1 MADER
6 QFKGVYEMLKTSYD
20 FDQAILPAGSLLK
33 TNILLRFRAEIAE
46 SPRRNLNLSLVI
58 DRSGS
63 MAGAPLH
70 HALKAAES
78 VVDQLEK
85 DDILSVVVY
94 DDEVDTVVS
103 PQAVTN
109 KSALKNSI
117 HNVRAGGITNLSG
130 GWLKGCEHVK
140 TQLDPQK
147 INRVLL
153 LTDGHANMG
162 IQDPNVLTATSG
174 QKAELGV
181 TTTTLGFGQGFNEDL
196 LIGMARAASG
206 NFYFIQSI
214 DDATEVFSIELDSLR
229 AVVGQNLNVTLE
241 LADGVSLVDTLSLAK
256 VSQNDA
262 GKTAIA
268 LGELYEGEDKLL
280 GLSLLISSAQVGEL
294 PVMKL
299 HYSADVVQNDLI
311 QSVSDTVDVFAKV
324 GTVEEAALASTS
336 HIILE
341 LSRLTIAKAKETA
354 LNLAEEGRHEEAEQI
369 LRALVKDF
377 RDRGLNEN
385 FEIAEEMDQLE
396 YFAGRIAQKALGNAG
411 RKELRDQSYQT
422 MTRNRSDLVGRGVTA
437 GDEVYAMPIVNEV
450 GSGVELHCIREGGK
464 LRIKV
469 MSEGYDST
477 KNIQFPRAIR
487 AEGARYVVEGLELSS
502 DGLSAT
508 RYANA
513 NAKGDRT
520 FYRVHGNITRLA
532 QPGEPDIFVA
542 HSQSRSTNTGKASK
556 GLASAADLP
565 ATDTVGES
573 ILVQCVKDG
582 SKLRARAVSDGY
594 EPDWNMRFPRSVR
607 EEGMLYVV
615 DEVKTAPDGKSYIAC
630 GEIKRF
636 VQPTITN

>member
-1 MADER
+1 MI
-6 QFKGVYEMLKTSYD
+6 KTSYE
-20 FDQAILPAGSLLK
+20 FDQSILAAGSSLK
-33 TNILLRFRAEIAE
+33 TDILLRFRADIAK

-78 VVDQLEK
+78 VVDQLEP

-94 DDEVDTVVS
+94 DDEVDSVVL

-109 KSALKNSI
+109 KSTLKNSI
-117 HNVRAGGITNLSG
+117 RKVRAGGITNLSG

-140 TQLDPQK
+140 TRLDPQK

-162 IQDPNVLTATSG
+162 IQDPKILTATAG
-174 QKAELGV
+174 QKAEEGII
-181 TTTTLGFGQGFNEDL
+181 TTTLGFAQGFNEDL
-196 LIGMARAASG
+196 LIGMARAATG

-214 DDATEVFSIELDSLR
+214 DEATEVFSIELDSLR
-229 AVVGQNLNVTLE
+229 AVVGQNLKVTLE
-241 LADGVSLVDTLSLAK
+241 LADGVGLVDTLSLAK
-256 VSQNDA
+256 VTQNDA
-262 GKTAIA
+262 GQAVIT

-280 GLSLLISSAQVGEL
+280 GLSLGISSAQVGDL

-299 HYSADVVQNDLI
+299 HYSADVVQDDRI
-311 QSVSDTVDVFAKV
+311 QSVSGTVDVVAKV
-324 GTVEEAALASTS
+324 GTVEEAAFAATS

-341 LSRLTIAKAKETA
+341 LSRLTIAKAKETG
-354 LNLAEEGRHEEAEQI
+354 LNLAEHGKHQEAEQI
-369 LRALVKDF
+369 LQALVKDL
-377 RDRGLNEN
+377 RDKGLNEN
-385 FEIAEEMDQLE
+385 FEIAEEIDQLE
-396 YFAGRIAQKALGNAG
+396 YFASRIAQKALGNAG
-411 RKELRDQSYQT
+411 RKEMRDQTYQT

-450 GSGVELHCIREGGK
+450 GSGVELHCVREGGK
-464 LRIKV
+464 LRVKV

-502 DGLSAT
+502 DGF
-508 RYANA
+508 A
-513 NAKGDRT
+513 NAKGERT
-520 FYRVHGNITRLA
+520 FYRVRGKITRFA
-532 QPGEPDIFVA
+532 QPGETDIFVA
-542 HSQSRSTNTGKASK
+542 PRQSYPTNTGKASK
-556 GLASAADLP
+556 GPASAADLP
-565 ATDTVGES
+565 TTDSVGDS

-582 SKLRARAVSDGY
+582 SKLRARVVSDGY

-636 VQPTITN
+636 VQPT

>member
-1 MADER
+1 MI
-6 QFKGVYEMLKTSYD
+6 KTSYE
-20 FDQAILPAGSLLK
+20 FDQSILPAGSSLK
-33 TNILLRFRAEIAE
+33 TNILLRFRAEVAE

-78 VVDQLEK
+78 VVDQLEP

-94 DDEVDTVVS
+94 DDEVDSVVP

-109 KSALKNSI
+109 KAALKNSI
-117 HNVRAGGITNLSG
+117 RKVRAGGITNLSG

-162 IQDPNVLTATSG
+162 IQDPKILTATSG
-174 QKAELGV
+174 QKAEEGII
-181 TTTTLGFGQGFNEDL
+181 TTTLGFAQGFNEDL
-196 LIGMARAASG
+196 LIGMARAATG

-214 DDATEVFSIELDSLR
+214 DEATEVFSIELDSLR
-229 AVVGQNLNVTLE
+229 AVVGQNLKVTLE
-241 LADGVSLVDTLSLAK
+241 LADGVSLVDTLSLAQ
-256 VSQNDA
+256 VSQNKA
-262 GKTAIA
+262 GQAVLT

-280 GLSLLISSAQVGEL
+280 GLSLVISSAQIGEL

-299 HYSADVVQNDLI
+299 HYSADVVQYDLI
-311 QSVSDTVDVFAKV
+311 QSVSGTVDVIAKV
-324 GTVEEAALASTS
+324 GTVEEAAFASTS
-336 HIILE
+336 QIIIE
-341 LSRLTIAKAKETA
+341 LSRLTIAKAKEIG
-354 LNLAEEGRHEEAEQI
+354 LNLAEHGKHQEAEQT
-369 LRALVKDF
+369 LRALVKDL
-377 RDRGLNEN
+377 RDKGLNEN
-385 FEIAEEMDQLE
+385 FEIAEEIDQLE

-411 RKELRDQSYQT
+411 RKEMRDQSYQT

-437 GDEVYAMPIVNEV
+437 GDEVYTIPIVNEV
-450 GSGVELHCIREGGK
+450 GSGVELYCVREGGK

-469 MSEGYDST
+469 MSEVYDST

-487 AEGARYVVEGLELSS
+487 AEGGRYVVEGLELSS
-502 DGLSAT
+502 D
-508 RYANA
+508 
-513 NAKGDRT
+513 RT
-520 FYRVHGNITRLA
+520 FYRVRGNITRFA
-532 QPGEPDIFVA
+532 QPGKADIFVA
-542 HSQSRSTNTGKASK
+542 PRQSNLTNTGKASK
-556 GLASAADLP
+556 GPASAADL
-565 ATDTVGES
+565 ATTDSVGDS

-582 SKLRARAVSDGY
+582 SKLRARVVSDGY

-607 EEGMLYVV
+607 EEGMLYLV

-636 VQPTITN
+636 VQPTTTN

>member
-1 MADER
+1 MI
-6 QFKGVYEMLKTSYD
+6 KTSYE
-20 FDQAILPAGSLLK
+20 FDQSILAAGSSLK
-33 TNILLRFRAEIAE
+33 TDILLRFRTDIAK

-78 VVDQLEK
+78 VVDQLEP

-94 DDEVDTVVS
+94 DDEVDSVVP

-109 KSALKNSI
+109 KSTLKNSI
-117 HNVRAGGITNLSG
+117 RKVRAGGITNLSG

-140 TQLDPQK
+140 TRLDPQK

-162 IQDPNVLTATSG
+162 IQDPKILTATAG
-174 QKAELGV
+174 QKAEEGII
-181 TTTTLGFGQGFNEDL
+181 TTTLGFAQGFNEDL
-196 LIGMARAASG
+196 LIGMARAATG

-214 DDATEVFSIELDSLR
+214 DEATEVFSIELDSLR
-229 AVVGQNLNVTLE
+229 AVVGQNLKVTLE
-241 LADGVSLVDTLSLAK
+241 LANGVSLVDTLSLAK

-262 GKTAIA
+262 GQTVIT

-280 GLSLLISSAQVGEL
+280 GLSLGISSAQVGDL

-299 HYSADVVQNDLI
+299 HYSADVVQDDRI
-311 QSVSDTVDVFAKV
+311 QSVSGTVDVVAKV
-324 GTVEEAALASTS
+324 GTIEEAAFAATS

-341 LSRLTIAKAKETA
+341 LSRLTIAKAKETG
-354 LNLAEEGRHEEAEQI
+354 LHLAEHGKHQEAEQT
-369 LRALVKDF
+369 LRSLVKDL
-377 RDRGLNEN
+377 RDKGLNEN
-385 FEIAEEMDQLE
+385 FEIAEEIDQLE
-396 YFAGRIAQKALGNAG
+396 YFASRIAQKALGNAG
-411 RKELRDQSYQT
+411 RKEMRDQTYQT
-422 MTRNRSDLVGRGVTA
+422 MTRNRSDLVGRGVTT

-450 GSGVELHCIREGGK
+450 GSGVELHCVREGGK
-464 LRIKV
+464 LRVKV

-502 DGLSAT
+502 DA
-508 RYANA
+508 
-513 NAKGDRT
+513 T
-520 FYRVHGNITRLA
+520 FYRVRGKITRFA
-532 QPGEPDIFVA
+532 QPGETDIFVA
-542 HSQSRSTNTGKASK
+542 PRQSYPANTGKASK
-556 GLASAADLP
+556 GPASAADLP
-565 ATDTVGES
+565 TTDSVGDS

-582 SKLRARAVSDGY
+582 SKLRARVVSDGY

-636 VQPTITN
+636 VQPT

>member
-1 MADER
+1 MI
-6 QFKGVYEMLKTSYD
+6 KTSYE
-20 FDQAILPAGSLLK
+20 FDQSILPAGSSLK
-33 TNILLRFRAEIAE
+33 TNILLRFRVDIAE

-78 VVDQLEK
+78 VVDQLEPN
-85 DDILSVVVY
+85 DILSVVVY
-94 DDEVDTVVS
+94 DDEVDSVVP

-109 KSALKNSI
+109 KAALKNSI
-117 HNVRAGGITNLSG
+117 HKVRAGGITNLSG

-162 IQDPNVLTATSG
+162 IQDPKILTATSG
-174 QKAELGV
+174 QKAEEGII
-181 TTTTLGFGQGFNEDL
+181 TTTLGFAQGFNEDL
-196 LIGMARAASG
+196 LIGMARAATG

-214 DDATEVFSIELDSLR
+214 DEATEVFSIELDSLR
-229 AVVGQNLNVTLE
+229 AVVGQNLKVTLE
-241 LADGVSLVDTLSLAK
+241 LADGVSLIDTLSLAK
-256 VSQNDA
+256 VNQNDA
-262 GKTAIA
+262 DQAVLT

-280 GLSLLISSAQVGEL
+280 GLSLAIASAQVGNL

-299 HYSADVVQNDLI
+299 HYSADVVQDDVI
-311 QSVSDTVDVFAKV
+311 QNISGTADVIAKI
-324 GTVEEAALASTS
+324 GTVEEAAFASTS
-336 HIILE
+336 QIILE

-354 LNLAEEGRHEEAEQI
+354 LSLAEYGKHQEAEET
-369 LRALVKDF
+369 LRTLVKDL
-377 RDRGLNEN
+377 RDKGLNEN
-385 FEIAEEMDQLE
+385 FEIAEEIDQLE

-411 RKELRDQSYQT
+411 RKEMRDQTYQT

-437 GDEVYAMPIVNEV
+437 GDEVYAMPIINEV

-464 LRIKV
+464 LRVKV
-469 MSEGYDST
+469 VSEGYDST

-502 DGLSAT
+502 DA
-508 RYANA
+508 
-513 NAKGDRT
+513 T
-520 FYRVHGNITRLA
+520 FYRVRGNITRFA
-532 QPGEPDIFVA
+532 QPGETDIFVA
-542 HSQSRSTNTGKASK
+542 PRQSNFTNTGKASK
-556 GLASAADLP
+556 GPASAADLP
-565 ATDTVGES
+565 STDSVGDS

-582 SKLRARAVSDGY
+582 SKLRARVVSDGY

-636 VQPTITN
+636 VQPT

>member
-1 MADER
+1 MI
-6 QFKGVYEMLKTSYD
+6 KTSYE
-20 FDQAILPAGSLLK
+20 FDQSILAAGSSLK
-33 TNILLRFRAEIAE
+33 TDILLRFRADIAK

-78 VVDQLEK
+78 VVNQLEP

-94 DDEVDTVVS
+94 DDEVDSVVL

-109 KSALKNSI
+109 KSTLKNSI
-117 HNVRAGGITNLSG
+117 RKVRAGGITNLSG

-140 TQLDPQK
+140 TRLDPQK

-162 IQDPNVLTATSG
+162 IQDPKILTATAE
-174 QKAELGV
+174 QKAEEGII
-181 TTTTLGFGQGFNEDL
+181 TTTLGFAQGFNEDL
-196 LIGMARAASG
+196 LIGMARAATG

-214 DDATEVFSIELDSLR
+214 DEATEVFSIELDSLR
-229 AVVGQNLNVTLE
+229 AVVGQNLKVTLE

-256 VSQNDA
+256 VTQNDTGQA
-262 GKTAIA
+262 VIT

-280 GLSLLISSAQVGEL
+280 GLSLGISSAQVGEL

-299 HYSADVVQNDLI
+299 HYSADVVQDDRI
-311 QSVSDTVDVFAKV
+311 QSVSGTVDVVTKV
-324 GTVEEAALASTS
+324 GTVEEAAFAATS

-341 LSRLTIAKAKETA
+341 LSRLTIGKAKETG
-354 LNLAEEGRHEEAEQI
+354 LNLAEHGKHQEAEQI
-369 LRALVKDF
+369 LRLLVKNL
-377 RDRGLNEN
+377 RDKGLNEN
-385 FEIAEEMDQLE
+385 FEIAEEIDQLE
-396 YFAGRIAQKALGNAG
+396 YFASRIAQKALGNAG
-411 RKELRDQSYQT
+411 RKEMRDQTYQT

-450 GSGVELHCIREGGK
+450 GSGVELHCVREGGK
-464 LRIKV
+464 LRVKV

-502 DGLSAT
+502 D
-508 RYANA
+508 
-513 NAKGDRT
+513 RT
-520 FYRVHGNITRLA
+520 FYRVRGKITRFA
-532 QPGEPDIFVA
+532 QPGETDIFVA
-542 HSQSRSTNTGKASK
+542 PRQSYPTNTGKASK
-556 GLASAADLP
+556 GPASAADLP
-565 ATDTVGES
+565 TTDSVGDS

-582 SKLRARAVSDGY
+582 SKLRARVVSDGY

-636 VQPTITN
+636 VQPT

>member
-1 MADER
+1 MI
-6 QFKGVYEMLKTSYD
+6 KTSYE
-20 FDQAILPAGSLLK
+20 FDQSILPAGSSLK
-33 TNILLRFRAEIAE
+33 TNILLRFRADIAE

-78 VVDQLEK
+78 VVDQLEP

-94 DDEVDTVVS
+94 DDEVDSAVP

-109 KSALKNSI
+109 KAALKNSI
-117 HNVRAGGITNLSG
+117 RKVRAGGITNLSG

-140 TQLDPQK
+140 TRLDPQK

-162 IQDPNVLTATSG
+162 IQDPKILTATSG
-174 QKAELGV
+174 QKAEEGI
-181 TTTTLGFGQGFNEDL
+181 TTTTLGFAQGFNEDL
-196 LIGMARAASG
+196 LIGMARAATG

-214 DDATEVFSIELDSLR
+214 DEATEVFSIELDSLR
-229 AVVGQNLNVTLE
+229 AVVGQNLKVTLE

-256 VSQNDA
+256 VTQNDA
-262 GKTAIA
+262 GQAVLT

-280 GLSLLISSAQVGEL
+280 GLSLVISSAQIGDL

-299 HYSADVVQNDLI
+299 HYSADVVQDGLI
-311 QSVSDTVDVFAKV
+311 QSVSGTVDVVAKV
-324 GTVEEAALASTS
+324 GTVEEAAFASTS
-336 HIILE
+336 HITLE

-354 LNLAEEGRHEEAEQI
+354 LDLAEHGRHQEAEEI
-369 LRALVKDF
+369 LRALVKDL

-385 FEIAEEMDQLE
+385 FEIAEEIDQLE

-411 RKELRDQSYQT
+411 RKEMRDQTYQT
-422 MTRNRSDLVGRGVTA
+422 MTRNRSDLAGRGVTA

-450 GSGVELHCIREGGK
+450 GSGVELYCVREGGK
-464 LRIKV
+464 LRIKIV
-469 MSEGYDST
+469 SEGYDST
-477 KNIQFPRAIR
+477 KNVQFPRAIR

-502 DGLSAT
+502 DA
-508 RYANA
+508 
-513 NAKGDRT
+513 T
-520 FYRVHGNITRLA
+520 FYRVRGNITRFA
-532 QPGEPDIFVA
+532 QPGEADIFVA
-542 HSQSRSTNTGKASK
+542 PRQSYVTNTGKASK
-556 GLASAADLP
+556 GPASAADLP
-565 ATDTVGES
+565 TTDSVGDS

-582 SKLRARAVSDGY
+582 SKLRARVVSDGY

-636 VQPTITN
+636 LQPTTTN

>member
-1 MADER
+1 MI
-6 QFKGVYEMLKTSYD
+6 KTSYE
-20 FDQAILPAGSLLK
+20 FDQSILAAGSSLK
-33 TNILLRFRAEIAE
+33 TNILLRFRADIAK

-78 VVDQLEK
+78 VVDQLEP

-94 DDEVDTVVS
+94 DDEVDSVVP
-103 PQAVTN
+103 PQSVTN
-109 KSALKNSI
+109 KAALKNSI
-117 HNVRAGGITNLSG
+117 RKVRAGGITNLSG

-140 TQLDPQK
+140 TRLDPQK

-162 IQDPNVLTATSG
+162 IQDPKILTATSG
-174 QKAELGV
+174 QKAEEGII
-181 TTTTLGFGQGFNEDL
+181 TTTLGFAQGFNEDL
-196 LIGMARAASG
+196 LIGMARAATG

-214 DDATEVFSIELDSLR
+214 DEATEVFSIELDSLR
-229 AVVGQNLNVTLE
+229 AVVGQNLKVTLE

-262 GKTAIA
+262 SQAVIT

-280 GLSLLISSAQVGEL
+280 GLSLGISNARVGEL

-311 QSVSDTVDVFAKV
+311 QSVSGTVDVVTKV
-324 GTVEEAALASTS
+324 GTVEEAAFAATS

-341 LSRLTIAKAKETA
+341 LSRLTIAKAKETG
-354 LNLAEEGRHEEAEQI
+354 LNLAEHGKHQEAEQT
-369 LRALVKDF
+369 LRALVKDL
-377 RDRGLNEN
+377 RDKGLNEN
-385 FEIAEEMDQLE
+385 FEIAEEIDQLE

-411 RKELRDQSYQT
+411 RKEMRDQTYQT
-422 MTRNRSDLVGRGVTA
+422 MTRNRNDLVGRGVTA

-450 GSGVELHCIREGGK
+450 GSGVELYCVREGGK
-464 LRIKV
+464 LRVKV

-502 DGLSAT
+502 E
-508 RYANA
+508 
-513 NAKGDRT
+513 RT
-520 FYRVHGNITRLA
+520 FYRVRGNITRFA
-532 QPGEPDIFVA
+532 QPGETDIFVA
-542 HSQSRSTNTGKASK
+542 PRQSHPTNTGKASK
-556 GLASAADLP
+556 GPASAADLST
-565 ATDTVGES
+565 TDSVGDS

-582 SKLRARAVSDGY
+582 SKLRARVVSDGY

-607 EEGMLYVV
+607 EEGILYVV

-636 VQPTITN
+636 VQPTTN

>member
-1 MADER
+1 MI
-6 QFKGVYEMLKTSYD
+6 KTSYE
-20 FDQAILPAGSLLK
+20 FDQSILAAGSSLK
-33 TNILLRFRAEIAE
+33 TNILLRFRADIAK

-78 VVDQLEK
+78 VVDQLEP

-94 DDEVDTVVS
+94 DDEVDSVVP

-109 KSALKNSI
+109 KSTLKNSI
-117 HNVRAGGITNLSG
+117 RKVRAGGITNLSG

-140 TQLDPQK
+140 TRLDPQK

-162 IQDPNVLTATSG
+162 IQDPKILTATAG
-174 QKAELGV
+174 QKAEEGII
-181 TTTTLGFGQGFNEDL
+181 TTTLGFAQGFNEDL
-196 LIGMARAASG
+196 LIGMARAATG

-214 DDATEVFSIELDSLR
+214 DEATEVFSIELDSLR
-229 AVVGQNLNVTLE
+229 AVVGQNLKVTLE

-262 GKTAIA
+262 GQSVIT

-280 GLSLLISSAQVGEL
+280 GLSLGISSAQVGDL

-299 HYSADVVQNDLI
+299 HYSADVVQDDRI
-311 QSVSDTVDVFAKV
+311 QSVSGTVDIVAKV
-324 GTVEEAALASTS
+324 GTVEEAAFAATS

-341 LSRLTIAKAKETA
+341 LSRLTIAKAKETG
-354 LNLAEEGRHEEAEQI
+354 LNLSEHGKHQEAEQT
-369 LRALVKDF
+369 LRALVKDL
-377 RDRGLNEN
+377 RDKGLNEN
-385 FEIAEEMDQLE
+385 FEIAEEIDQLE
-396 YFAGRIAQKALGNAG
+396 YFASRIAQKALGNAG
-411 RKELRDQSYQT
+411 RKEMRDQTYQT

-450 GSGVELHCIREGGK
+450 GSGVELYCVREGGK
-464 LRIKV
+464 LRVKV

-502 DGLSAT
+502 E
-508 RYANA
+508 
-513 NAKGDRT
+513 RT
-520 FYRVHGNITRLA
+520 FYRVRGNITRFA
-532 QPGEPDIFVA
+532 QPGEADIFVTPR
-542 HSQSRSTNTGKASK
+542 QSHSTNTGKASK
-556 GLASAADLP
+556 GPASAADLP
-565 ATDTVGES
+565 TTDSVGDS

-582 SKLRARAVSDGY
+582 SKLRARVVSDGY

-636 VQPTITN
+636 VQPSSN

>member
-1 MADER
+1 M
-6 QFKGVYEMLKTSYD
+6 KTSYE
-20 FDQAILPAGSLLK
+20 FDQSILAAGSSLK
-33 TNILLRFRAEIAE
+33 TNILLRFRADIAK

-78 VVDQLEK
+78 VVDRLEP

-94 DDEVDTVVS
+94 DDEVDSVVP

-109 KSALKNSI
+109 KATLKNSI
-117 HNVRAGGITNLSG
+117 RKVRAGGITNLSG

-140 TQLDPQK
+140 TRLDPQK

-162 IQDPNVLTATSG
+162 IQDPKILTATAG
-174 QKAELGV
+174 QKAEEGII
-181 TTTTLGFGQGFNEDL
+181 TTTLGFAQGFNEDL
-196 LIGMARAASG
+196 LIGMARAATG

-214 DDATEVFSIELDSLR
+214 DEATEVFSIELDSLR
-229 AVVGQNLNVTLE
+229 AVVGQNLKVTLE

-262 GKTAIA
+262 GQSVIT

-280 GLSLLISSAQVGEL
+280 GLSLGISSAQVGDL

-299 HYSADVVQNDLI
+299 HYSADVVQDDRI
-311 QSVSDTVDVFAKV
+311 QSVSGTVDILTKV
-324 GTVEEAALASTS
+324 GTVEEAAFAATS

-341 LSRLTIAKAKETA
+341 LSRLTIAKAKETG
-354 LNLAEEGRHEEAEQI
+354 LNLAEHGKHQEAEQT
-369 LRALVKDF
+369 LRSLVKDL
-377 RDRGLNEN
+377 RDKGLNEN
-385 FEIAEEMDQLE
+385 FEIAEEIDQLE
-396 YFAGRIAQKALGNAG
+396 YFASRIAQKALGNAG
-411 RKELRDQSYQT
+411 RKEMRDQTYQT

-450 GSGVELHCIREGGK
+450 GSGVELHCVREGGK
-464 LRIKV
+464 LRVKV

-502 DGLSAT
+502 E
-508 RYANA
+508 
-513 NAKGDRT
+513 RT
-520 FYRVHGNITRLA
+520 FYRVRGKITRFA
-532 QPGEPDIFVA
+532 QPGEADIFVA
-542 HSQSRSTNTGKASK
+542 PRQSYPTNTGKASK
-556 GLASAADLP
+556 GPASAADLP
-565 ATDTVGES
+565 TTDSVGDS

-582 SKLRARAVSDGY
+582 SKLRARVVSDGY

-636 VQPTITN
+636 VQPSSN

>member
-1 MADER
+1 
-6 QFKGVYEMLKTSYD
+6 MLKISYD
-20 FDQAILPAGSLLK
+20 FDQAILPAGSSLK
-33 TNILLRFRAEIAE
+33 TNILLRFRADIAE

-63 MAGAPLH
+63 MAGGPLH

-78 VVDQLEK
+78 VVDQLEPQ
-85 DDILSVVVY
+85 DILSVVVY
-94 DDEVDTVVS
+94 DDAVDTVIPPQSVS
-103 PQAVTN
+103 N
-109 KSALKNSI
+109 KAALKNSI
-117 HNVRAGGITNLSG
+117 QKVRAGGITNLSG
-130 GWLKGCEHVK
+130 GWLQGCEHVK

-162 IQDPNVLTATSG
+162 IQDPKILTTTSAK
-174 QKAELGV
+174 KAEEGV
-181 TTTTLGFGQGFNEDL
+181 TTTTLGFAQGFNEDL
-196 LIGMARAASG
+196 LIGMARAANG

-214 DDATEVFSIELDSLR
+214 DEATEVFSIELDSLR
-229 AVVGQNLNVTLE
+229 AVVGQNLKVTLE

-256 VSQNDA
+256 VSHEG

-280 GLSLLISSAQVGEL
+280 GLSLEISSAQVGEL
-294 PVMKL
+294 PLMKL
-299 HYSADVVQNDLI
+299 HYTADVVQNDVI
-311 QSVSDTVDVFAKV
+311 QNVSGTADVVVKV
-324 GTVEEAALASTS
+324 GTVEEAALASSS

-354 LNLAEEGRHEEAEQI
+354 LNLAEHGRHEEAEQI
-369 LRALVKDF
+369 LRALVKEL
-377 RDRGLNEN
+377 RDKGLNEN
-385 FEIAEEMDQLE
+385 FEIAEEIDQLE

-422 MTRNRSDLVGRGVTA
+422 MTRNRTDLAGRGVTT
-437 GDEVYAMPIVNEV
+437 GDEVYAMPVVNEV
-450 GSGVELHCIREGGK
+450 GSGVELHCLREGGK

-469 MSEGYDST
+469 MSDGYDSS
-477 KNIQFPRAIR
+477 KNVQFPRAIR

-502 DGLSAT
+502 D
-508 RYANA
+508 N
-513 NAKGDRT
+513 T
-520 FYRVHGNITRLA
+520 FYRVRGNITRLTR
-532 QPGEPDIFVA
+532 PGEADNFVA
-542 HSQSRSTNTGKASK
+542 HRQSRSTNTGKASK
-556 GLASAADLP
+556 GPASAADLP
-565 ATDTVGES
+565 TTDNTKDG

-582 SKLRARAVSDGY
+582 SKLRARVVSDGY

-615 DEVKTAPDGKSYIAC
+615 DEIKTAPDGKSYIAC

-636 VQPTITN
+636 VQPTMTN

>member
-1 MADER
+1 MI
-6 QFKGVYEMLKTSYD
+6 KTSYE
-20 FDQAILPAGSLLK
+20 FDQSILPAGSSLK
-33 TNILLRFRAEIAE
+33 TNILLRFRADIAE

-78 VVDQLEK
+78 VVDRLEP

-94 DDEVDTVVS
+94 DDEIDSVVP

-109 KSALKNSI
+109 KATLKNSI
-117 HNVRAGGITNLSG
+117 RKVRAGGITNLSG

-140 TQLDPQK
+140 TRLDPQK

-162 IQDPNVLTATSG
+162 IQDPKVLTATSA
-174 QKAELGV
+174 QKAEEGI
-181 TTTTLGFGQGFNEDL
+181 TTTTLGFAQGFNEDL
-196 LIGMARAASG
+196 LIGMARAATG

-214 DDATEVFSIELDSLR
+214 DEATEVFSIELDSLR
-229 AVVGQNLNVTLE
+229 AVVGQNLKVTLE
-241 LADGVSLVDTLSLAK
+241 LADGVSLSDTLSLAK

-262 GKTAIA
+262 GQAVIT

-280 GLSLLISSAQVGEL
+280 GLSLAISSAQVGEL

-311 QSVSDTVDVFAKV
+311 QSVSGTADVIAKV
-324 GTVEEAALASTS
+324 GTVEEAAFASTS
-336 HIILE
+336 NIILE

-354 LNLAEEGRHEEAEQI
+354 LDLAEHGKHQQAEEI
-369 LRALVKDF
+369 LRTVVKDL
-377 RDRGLNEN
+377 RDKGLNEN
-385 FEIAEEMDQLE
+385 FEIAEEIDQLE

-422 MTRNRSDLVGRGVTA
+422 MNRNRNDLVGRGVTA
-437 GDEVYAMPIVNEV
+437 GDEVYAMPVVNEV
-450 GSGVELHCIREGGK
+450 GSGVELHCVREGGK
-464 LRIKV
+464 LRVKV
-469 MSEGYDST
+469 ISEGYDST
-477 KNIQFPRAIR
+477 KNVQFPRSIR
-487 AEGARYVVEGLELSS
+487 AEGARYVVEELELSS
-502 DGLSAT
+502 EG
-508 RYANA
+508 
-513 NAKGDRT
+513 T
-520 FYRVHGNITRLA
+520 FYRVRGNITRFA
-532 QPGEPDIFVA
+532 QPGATDIFTAPRQSNVA
-542 HSQSRSTNTGKASK
+542 YTGKASK
-556 GLASAADLP
+556 GPASAADLP
-565 ATDTVGES
+565 TTDTVNDA

-582 SKLRARAVSDGY
+582 SKLRARVVSDGY

-636 VQPTITN
+636 VQPTITVSP

>member
-1 MADER
+1 MI
-6 QFKGVYEMLKTSYD
+6 QTSYE
-20 FDQAILPAGSLLK
+20 FDQSIIPAGSSLK
-33 TNILLRFRAEIAE
+33 TNILLRFRPDIAE

-78 VVDQLEK
+78 VVDQLEP

-94 DDEVDTVVS
+94 DDEVDSVVP

-109 KSALKNSI
+109 KATLKDSI
-117 HNVRAGGITNLSG
+117 RKVRAGGITNLSG

-140 TQLDPQK
+140 TRLDSQK

-162 IQDPNVLTATSG
+162 IQDPKVLTATSG
-174 QKAELGV
+174 QKAEEGI
-181 TTTTLGFGQGFNEDL
+181 TTTTLGFAQGFNEDL
-196 LIGMARAASG
+196 LIGMARAAKG

-214 DDATEVFSIELDSLR
+214 DEATEVFSIELDSLR
-229 AVVGQNLNVTLE
+229 AVVGQNLTVTLE
-241 LADGVSLVDTLSLAK
+241 LAEGVSLVDTLSLAK
-256 VSQNDA
+256 VNQNDA
-262 GKTAIA
+262 GQAVIT

-280 GLSLLISSAQVGEL
+280 GLSLVISSAQVGEL

-311 QSVSDTVDVFAKV
+311 QNVSGTADIIAKV
-324 GTVEEAALASTS
+324 GTVEEAAFASTS
-336 HIILE
+336 YITLE

-354 LNLAEEGRHEEAEQI
+354 LDLAEHGRHQEAEET
-369 LRALVKDF
+369 LRTLVKDL
-377 RDRGLNEN
+377 RDKGLNEN
-385 FEIAEEMDQLE
+385 FEIAEEIDQLE

-422 MTRNRSDLVGRGVTA
+422 MNRNRNDLVGRGVTA
-437 GDEVYAMPIVNEV
+437 GDEVYAMPVVNEV
-450 GSGVELHCIREGGK
+450 GSGVELYCIREGGK
-464 LRIKV
+464 LRVKV
-469 MSEGYDST
+469 ISEGYDAT
-477 KNIQFPRAIR
+477 KNVQFPRSLR
-487 AEGARYVVEGLELSS
+487 AEGARYVAEGLELSS
-502 DGLSAT
+502 EG
-508 RYANA
+508 
-513 NAKGDRT
+513 T
-520 FYRVHGNITRLA
+520 FYRVRGNITRFA
-532 QPGEPDIFVA
+532 QPGEADIFVA
-542 HSQSRSTNTGKASK
+542 PRQSYIANTGKASK
-556 GLASAADLP
+556 GPASAADLST
-565 ATDTVGES
+565 TDAVKDG

-582 SKLRARAVSDGY
+582 SKLRARVVSDGY

-636 VQPTITN
+636 VQPTTTN